1 MVSTTASTQRARSWG
16 AGTAAVVRLLI
27 AADRPLSGVAL
38 AEAVGVSQPRASQIL
53 RLLRDAVRSTK
64 DGYLGRR
71 AQLLDLYRQRAR
83 PALVEPESYWYS
95 TRPMAE
101 QAAQLVKLGQGL
113 GARLA
118 LSADL
123 AVDLLV
129 PWRHP
134 TLTIVYCDVDLFRDT
149 TRFVPAQGRGDAS
162 MILRWT
168 SDPTLLRPFS
178 RWPDTVDDIPLADPT
193 QQWSDLLDLGGTDRG
208 EAADRL
214 RRAILERWIQ
224 VDDA

>member
-1 MVSTTASTQRARSWG
+1 MVSTTASCQRARRWG

-27 AADRPLSGVAL
+27 AEDHPLSGVAL

-53 RLLRDAVRSTK
+53 RLLRDAVRSTE
-64 DGYLGRR
+64 DGYVGRR
-71 AQLLDLYRQRAR
+71 ARLLDLYRQHAR
-83 PALVEPESYWYS
+83 PILVEPERYWYS

-101 QAAQLVKLGQGL
+101 QAAQLLELGHGL

-134 TLTIVYCDVDLFRDT
+134 TLTIVYSDGDLSPDAA
-149 TRFVPAQGRGDAS
+149 RFVPAQGRGDAS

-168 SDPTLLRPFS
+168 SDPTMLRPFG
-178 RWPDTVDDIPLADPT
+178 RWPDTVDDIPLTDPT
-193 QQWSDLLDLGGTDRG
+193 QQWSDLLDLGGNDRN

-214 RRAILERWIQ
+214 RRAILGRSIQ
-224 VDDA
+224 LDHA